1 MSGTDREGNKN
12 NEAVFTVMY
21 RRGRGGGGGG
31 AVGGSVGRVDLRNR
45 PLICRKSCF
54 RLKRVY

>member
-21 RRGRGGGGGG
+21 RRGRGGG
-31 AVGGSVGRVDLRNR
+31 AVGGSVGRVDLEID
-45 PLICRKSCF
+45 L
-54 RLKRVY
+54 

>member
-31 AVGGSVGRVDLRNR
+31 SGGGGRGRWVGGSCG
-45 PLICRKSCF
+45 P
-54 RLKRVY
+54 